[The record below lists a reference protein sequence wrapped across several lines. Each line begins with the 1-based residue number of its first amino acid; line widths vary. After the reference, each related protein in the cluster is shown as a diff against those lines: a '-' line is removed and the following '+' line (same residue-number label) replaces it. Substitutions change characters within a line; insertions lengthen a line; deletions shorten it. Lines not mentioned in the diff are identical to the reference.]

1 MTGPTVRS
9 LVAPSAR
16 GARGQE
22 VVRRANR
29 SAVLSHV
36 HVAGPTSRAAL
47 TAKLA
52 LNRSTIGD
60 LTAELVSLGL
70 VTEEQPEEGAGR
82 PARRTGRP
90 SIVVRPRSDVTALAV
105 ALEVDRITVALVG
118 LGGVVL
124 RRSSRRHRPGQ
135 HDVHHVVDAVTRQ
148 VEELLEPGG
157 YTRCVGVGVSVPGV
171 VRRTDALVRLAP
183 NLGWVDEPFSELLAT
198 ALSMS
203 VVADNDATLGVAA
216 EHLRGA
222 AVGVEDVAYVRSDV
236 GIGGGII
243 SGGQLLHGAQG
254 GTGEVGHLLVDS
266 SGLKCRCG
274 ATGCWETKVGVD
286 RLLTSAGRLPGGGA
300 HAVEEVLEAAAG
312 GDDRCTEAVDEVA
325 YWTGIGLANVVT
337 AFDPRVIVMA
347 GVLDQVWRARPD
359 VVRDG
364 LGHSSRIAILDS
376 VEVRSAGLGEDS
388 PLIGAAELALAPLLA
403 DPTGPPLEASG

>member
-9 LVAPSAR
+9 PATSGAR

-22 VVRRANR
+22 AVRRANR

-60 LTAELVSLGL
+60 LTAELESLGL
-70 VTEEQPEEGAGR
+70 VSEEHPEDGAGR
-82 PARRTGRP
+82 PGRRTGRP
-90 SIVVRPRSDVTALAV
+90 SIVVRPRSDVVALAV

-118 LGGVVL
+118 LGGAVI

-135 HDVHHVVDAVTRQ
+135 HDVRQVVDAVTRQ
-148 VEELLEPGG
+148 VEALLEPGG
-157 YTRCVGVGVSVPGV
+157 YTRCVGAGVSVPGA
-171 VRRTDALVRLAP
+171 VRRSDALVRFAP
-183 NLGWVDEPFSELLAT
+183 NLGWVDEPFPELLAA
-198 ALSMS
+198 ALDLT

-236 GIGGGII
+236 GIGGGVI

-266 SGLKCRCG
+266 AGLKCRCG

-300 HAVEEVLEAAAG
+300 HAVEEVMEAAAR
-312 GDDRCTEAVDEVA
+312 GDRRCATAVDEVA

-337 AFDPRVIVMA
+337 AFDPRVIVVA
-347 GVLDQVWRARPD
+347 GVLDQAWRARPD
-359 VVRDG
+359 LVRDG
-364 LGHSSRIAILDS
+364 ICHSTRFAMLDD
-376 VEVRSAGLGEDS
+376 VEVRSAGLGEDA
-388 PLIGAAELALAPLLA
+388 PLIGAAELAFGPLLA
-403 DPTGPPLEASG
+403 NPTGPS

>member
-9 LVAPSAR
+9 LGAPSAR

-36 HVAGPTSRAAL
+36 HVAGPTSRAEL

-105 ALEVDRITVALVG
+105 ALEVDRIVVALVG

-124 RRSSRRHRPGQ
+124 RHSSRRHRPGQ

-157 YTRCVGVGVSVPGV
+157 FTRCIGVGVSVPGV

-183 NLGWVDEPFSELLAT
+183 NLGWVDEPFPELLAS
-198 ALSMS
+198 ALGMG

-236 GIGGGII
+236 GIGGGMI

-266 SGLKCRCG
+266 AGLKCRCG

-300 HAVEEVLEAAAG
+300 HAVEEVLEAAAA
-312 GDDRCTEAVDEVA
+312 GDRRCAGAVDEVA

-337 AFDPRVIVMA
+337 AFDPRVIVVA

-364 LGHSSRIAILDS
+364 IRHSSRIAMLDD

-403 DPTGPPLEASG
+403 NPTGPPLEASG

>member
-1 MTGPTVRS
+1 MTGPTVRG
-9 LVAPSAR
+9 LAAQAPP

-22 VVRRANR
+22 AVRRANR

-36 HVAGPTSRAAL
+36 HVAGATSRAEL
-47 TAKLA
+47 TARLS

-60 LTAELVSLGL
+60 LTVELASLGL
-70 VTEEQPEEGAGR
+70 VTEEQPEDGAGR
-82 PARRTGRP
+82 TTRRTGRP
-90 SIVVRPRSDVTALAV
+90 SLVVRPRSDVTALAV

-135 HDVHHVVDAVTRQ
+135 HDVRHVVDAVAQQT
-148 VEELLEPGG
+148 EELLEPGG
-157 YTRCVGVGVSVPGV
+157 YARCVGVGVSVPGV
-171 VRRTDALVRLAP
+171 VRRTDALVRFAP
-183 NLGWVDEPFSELLAT
+183 NLGWVDEPFPELLAA
-198 ALSMS
+198 ALGMS

-236 GIGGGII
+236 GIGGGVI
-243 SGGQLLHGAQG
+243 SGGKLLHGAQG

-266 SGLKCRCG
+266 AGLKCRCG

-286 RLLTSAGRLPGGGA
+286 RLLASAGRLPGGGQ
-300 HAVEEVLEAAAG
+300 HAVQQVIEAAVAG
-312 GDDRCTEAVDEVA
+312 DERCATAVDDVA
-325 YWTGIGLANVVT
+325 FWTGIGLANVVT
-337 AFDPRVIVMA
+337 AFDPRVIVVA

-364 LGHSSRIAILDS
+364 ISHSSRIALLDE
-376 VEVRSAGLGEDS
+376 VDVRSAGLGEDS

-403 DPTGPPLEASG
+403 DPTGPPLVASG

>member
-9 LVAPSAR
+9 LAAPSAR

-36 HVAGPTSRAAL
+36 HVAGPTSRAEL

-70 VTEEQPEEGAGR
+70 VTEEQPEEGPGR

-135 HDVHHVVDAVTRQ
+135 HDVNHVVDAVTRQ
-148 VEELLEPGG
+148 VEELLDRNGFA
-157 YTRCVGVGVSVPGV
+157 RCVGVGVSVPGV
-171 VRRTDALVRLAP
+171 VRRTDALVRFAP
-183 NLGWVDEPFSELLAT
+183 NLGWVDEPFSELLAS
-198 ALSMS
+198 ALGMS

-236 GIGGGII
+236 GIGGGVI
-243 SGGQLLHGAQG
+243 SGGKLLHGAQG

-266 SGLKCRCG
+266 FGLKCRCG

-286 RLLTSAGRLPGGGA
+286 RLLASAGRLPGGGS
-300 HAVEEVLEAAAG
+300 HAVEEVLKAAAG
-312 GDDRCTEAVDEVA
+312 GDDRCEKAVDEVA

-337 AFDPRVIVMA
+337 AFDPRVIVVA
-347 GVLDQVWRARPD
+347 GVLNQVWRARPD

-364 LGHSSRIAILDS
+364 IGHSSRIAMLDE
-376 VEVRSAGLGEDS
+376 VDVRSAGLGEDS
-388 PLIGAAELALAPLLA
+388 PLIGAAELAFAPLLA

>member
-1 MTGPTVRS
+1 
-9 LVAPSAR
+9 
-16 GARGQE
+16 
-22 VVRRANR
+22 VVRRSNR

-36 HVAGPTSRAAL
+36 HVAGPTSRAEL

-90 SIVVRPRSDVTALAV
+90 SLVVRPRSDVTALAV
-105 ALEVDRITVALVG
+105 ALEVDRIAVALVG
-118 LGGVVL
+118 LGGVLL

-171 VRRTDALVRLAP
+171 VRRTDALVRIAP
-183 NLGWVDEPFSELLAT
+183 NLGWVDEPFSELLAS
-198 ALSMS
+198 ALGMG

-236 GIGGGII
+236 GIGGGVI

-266 SGLKCRCG
+266 AGLKCRCG

-300 HAVEEVLEAAAG
+300 HAVEEVLEAAAA
-312 GDDRCTEAVDEVA
+312 GDRRCAKAVDEVA

-337 AFDPRVIVMA
+337 AFDPRVIVVA

-364 LGHSSRIAILDS
+364 IGHASRIAMLDN

-403 DPTGPPLEASG
+403 NPTGPSLEASG

>member
-9 LVAPSAR
+9 LATPRAS

-36 HVAGPTSRAAL
+36 HVAGPTSRAEL
-47 TAKLA
+47 TARLA

-70 VTEEQPEEGAGR
+70 VTEEQPEAGAGR

-90 SIVVRPRSDVTALAV
+90 SHVVRPRSDVAALTV

-118 LGGVVL
+118 LGGVVI

-135 HDVHHVVDAVTRQ
+135 HDVRHVVDAVTRQ
-148 VEELLEPGG
+148 VAELLEPGG
-157 YTRCVGVGVSVPGV
+157 YARCVGAGVSVPGV
-171 VRRTDALVRLAP
+171 VRRTDALVRFAP
-183 NLGWVDEPFSELLAT
+183 NLGWVDEPFSELLAS
-198 ALSMS
+198 ALGMT

-222 AVGVEDVAYVRSDV
+222 AVGIEDVAYVRSDV
-236 GIGGGII
+236 GIGGGLI

-286 RLLTSAGRLPGGGA
+286 RLLTTAGRLPGGGS
-300 HAVEEVLEAAAG
+300 HAVEEVLEAAAA
-312 GDDRCTEAVDEVA
+312 GDDRCAKAVDEVA

-337 AFDPRVIVMA
+337 AFDPRVIVVA

-364 LGHSSRIAILDS
+364 ISHSSRIAMLDA

-403 DPTGPPLEASG
+403 NPTGPPREGSG